1 MPSQQ
6 EVKWSQLKV
15 GVIVLISVAL
25 LCTLLFLMTSA
36 SGLSL
41 FSHKIVVKAYFAN
54 SNGLKIGAPVG
65 LEGVTI
71 GEVTTVTLTTDP
83 ARQQAPVEVIMK
95 LSPKFHRDLHT
106 DSRVALSTVGV
117 LGDTVVD
124 INSGT
129 AVGPELKTGDELQ
142 TLETPNLTDVVKSSE
157 GTIESLNVILAKV
170 NNIATNLQN
179 GTGTV
184 GKLINDPT
192 LYNKA
197 TDTVNQLQI
206 LTQNLNSGK
215 GSAGKLLK
223 DDQLYDKLNDTA
235 AKLDEIATALNDGKG
250 TAGKLLKDD
259 SLYNNLNSTLKHANS
274 LLAEADQGKGA
285 LGLLTKDP
293 AFARKLDGAVTQL
306 DTLLTNVNAG
316 KGTIGKLATD
326 DAAYTNLNNLLTSST
341 DLVTA
346 VRKDPKKYLVIHL
359 KIF

>member
-15 GVIVLISVAL
+15 GLIVLVSISL
-25 LCTLLFLMTSA
+25 LSTLLFLMTSA

-41 FSHKIVVKAYFAN
+41 FSRKIVVKAYFAN
-54 SNGLKIGAPVG
+54 SDGLKIGAPVG

-71 GEVTTVTLTTDP
+71 GEVKSVTLSTDP
-83 ARQQAPVEVIMK
+83 ARKQTPVEVVMK
-95 LSPKFHRDLHT
+95 LSPKFHRNLHT
-106 DSRVALSTVGV
+106 DSRVTLSTVGV

-124 INSGT
+124 INSGS

-142 TLETPNLTDVVKSSE
+142 TLETPSLTDVVKSSE

-170 NNIATNLQN
+170 NNIASTLQN

-197 TDTVNQLQI
+197 TDTVNQLQV
-206 LTQNLNSGK
+206 LTQDLNSGK

-223 DDQLYDKLNDTA
+223 DDELYNRLNDTS
-235 AKLDEIATALNDGKG
+235 AKLDNIANALNDGNG

-293 AFARKLDGAVTQL
+293 AFARKLENTVSQMN
-306 DTLLTNVNAG
+306 TLLTNINAG

-326 DAAYTNLNNLLTSST
+326 SSMYGNLNNLLTSST

-346 VRKDPKKYLVIHL
+346 VRKDPKKYLVIRL

>member
-1 MPSQQ
+1 
-6 EVKWSQLKV
+6 
-15 GVIVLISVAL
+15 
-25 LCTLLFLMTSA
+25 MTSA

-41 FSHKIVVKAYFAN
+41 FSRKIVVKAYFVN
-54 SNGLKIGAPVG
+54 SDGLKIGAPVG

-71 GEVTTVTLTTDP
+71 GEVKSVTLSTDP
-83 ARQQAPVEVIMK
+83 ARKLTPVEVVMK
-95 LSPKFHRDLHT
+95 LSPKFHRNLHA
-106 DSRVALSTVGV
+106 DSRVTLSTVGV

-124 INSGT
+124 INSGS
-129 AVGPELKTGDELQ
+129 AVGPELKSGDELQ

-157 GTIESLNVILAKV
+157 GTIESLNVILAKINV
-170 NNIATNLQN
+170 IATNLQN

-184 GKLINDPT
+184 GKLLNDPA

-197 TDTVNQLQI
+197 TDTVNQLQV
-206 LTQNLNSGK
+206 LTKNLNDGK
-215 GSAGKLLK
+215 GSAGKLLH
-223 DDQLYDKLNDTA
+223 DDQLYDRLNDTA
-235 AKLDEIATALNDGKG
+235 AKLDNIANALNDGKG

-274 LLAEADQGKGA
+274 LLAEADEGKGA

-293 AFARKLDGAVTQL
+293 AFARKLDNTVSQL
-306 DTLLTNVNAG
+306 DTLLSNVNTG

-326 DAAYTNLNNLLTSST
+326 STMYSNLNNLLTSST